1 MHLFPLFLQL
11 LMPALMQIYGIT
23 GYDRVILRLLLISS
37 LTVIIPLTLGALGW
51 KRLDKGLRYFVILLL
66 LVLLTELTAF
76 FGLSAFKIPNLLVYN
91 IFTGAEYLFLI
102 LMFTSWLDSRILN
115 RILLGSIPIFL
126 VIWVAVNYAFEN
138 SPQKFDTLLLSIESV
153 FFVILSVLAL
163 VKEMRDSSVLLVD
176 NPVFWIASGVL
187 VYFAG
192 NLVVFALLEQV
203 LQEGVTR
210 YHSAWFT
217 HTALNVI
224 KNILFSLGF
233 LATGGP
239 KERLLLIRAKRRE
252 KKAAAG

>member
-1 MHLFPLFLQL
+1 M
-11 LMPALMQIYGIT
+11 
-23 GYDRVILRLLLISS
+23 RLLLISS

-76 FGLSAFKIPNLLVYN
+76 GLGAFKIRNLHIYN

-126 VIWVAVNYAFEN
+126 VIWVAANYAFET
-138 SPQKFDTLLLSIESV
+138 SPEQFYTLFLSIESV
-153 FFVILSVLAL
+153 LFVFLSVLVL

-192 NLVVFALLEQV
+192 NLFVFTLMGTIIENTDIKPHSIYLIHTV
-203 LQEGVTR
+203 LN
-210 YHSAWFT
+210 FT
-217 HTALNVI
+217 KNV
-224 KNILFSLGF
+224 LFSIGF

-239 KERLLLIRAKRRE
+239 KEYFQILRAKRR
-252 KKAAAG
+252 KKKVAAG